1 MGIKKSIAILTT
13 SLFYSISPL
22 KSQDSLNYAS
32 NHWFLPDCNIHYYQN
47 KDSSSVSLGL
57 GNLLNIFYSQ
67 VDIKDGV
74 RITEK
79 MEETSTYV
87 WNKNTKKITWQRNS
101 GLSGV
106 IKNNDSSKSV
116 MDIIHDAL
124 ENKLEQ
130 GEHLA
135 LVDES
140 FKEFYIEKKETD
152 SIVTIKAPID
162 YSTLPINEIIVNFY
176 KKGEKLIPKDI
187 IIDFSWYL
195 SFLDYKLER
204 VEH

>member
-1 MGIKKSIAILTT
+1 M
-13 SLFYSISPL
+13 
-22 KSQDSLNYAS
+22 D
-32 NHWFLPDCNIHYYQN
+32 
-47 KDSSSVSLGL
+47 
-57 GNLLNIFYSQ
+57 
-67 VDIKDGV
+67 
-74 RITEK
+74 
-79 MEETSTYV
+79 ETSTYV
-87 WNKNTKKITWQRNS
+87 WDKNTNKIAWQRNS

-106 IKNNDSSKSV
+106 INNNNSSRSV

-130 GEHLA
+130 GNHIV

-176 KKGEKLIPKDI
+176 KKGEKLIPKNI
-187 IIDFSWYL
+187 IIDFPWYL
-195 SFLDYKLER
+195 SFLDYKLEK
-204 VEH
+204 VEN

>member
-32 NHWFLPDCNIHYYQN
+32 NHWFLPDCNIHYYRN

-67 VDIKDGV
+67 VDIKDEV

-79 MEETSTYV
+79 MKETSTYV
-87 WNKNTKKITWQRNS
+87 WNKNTNKISWKRNS
-101 GLSGV
+101 GLYGV
-106 IKNNDSSKSV
+106 INNNNSSKSV
-116 MDIIHDAL
+116 MDIIHNAL

-130 GEHLA
+130 GKHIA

-176 KKGEKLIPKDI
+176 KKGEKLIPKNI

-195 SFLDYKLER
+195 SFLDYKLEK
-204 VEH
+204 VEN

>member
-1 MGIKKSIAILTT
+1 MGIKKSLAILTT

-32 NHWFLPDCNIHYYQN
+32 NNWFLPDCKVHYYQN
-47 KDSSSVSLGL
+47 KDSSSISLGL
-57 GNLLNIFYSQ
+57 GNLLNIFYAQ
-67 VDIKDGV
+67 VDIKEGV

-79 MEETSTYV
+79 MDETSTYV
-87 WNKNTKKITWQRNS
+87 WDKNTNKIAWQRNS
-101 GLSGV
+101 GISGV
-106 IKNNDSSKSV
+106 INNNNSSKSV

-130 GEHLA
+130 GKHIA

-140 FKEFYIEKKETD
+140 FKIIYIEKKETD
-152 SIVTIKAPID
+152 SIVTLKAPID
-162 YSTLPINEIIVNFY
+162 YATLPINEIIVNFY
-176 KKGEKLIPKDI
+176 KKGEKLIPKNI
-187 IIDFSWYL
+187 IIDFPWYL

-204 VEH
+204 VEN

>member
-1 MGIKKSIAILTT
+1 MGIKKSLAILTT

-22 KSQDSLNYAS
+22 KSQDSLNYVS
-32 NHWFLPDCNIHYYQN
+32 NHWFLPDCKVHYYQN

-67 VDIKDGV
+67 VDIKEGV

-106 IKNNDSSKSV
+106 INNNDSSKSV

-140 FKEFYIEKKETD
+140 FKEFYIEKKETN
-152 SIVTIKAPID
+152 STVTIKAPID
-162 YSTLPINEIIVNFY
+162 YTTLPINEIIVNFY
-176 KKGEKLIPKDI
+176 KKGEKLIPKNI

-195 SFLDYKLER
+195 SFLDYKLEK
-204 VEH
+204 VEN